1 MYSNQD
7 IKLCMISGSFEYDS
21 EESLSIFQSHIESTQ
36 PVKCTTISFMS
47 EDDNIPLL
55 EIENA
60 DVLLVFSRRLN
71 TSGSELDRFK
81 NYCHAGKPLVGVRT
95 ASHAFENWLGFDKE
109 ILGGNYNSHF
119 GVGPQVRVEST
130 KSGENHPILKNVSS
144 LNSVGS
150 LYRNRGISDDCT
162 VLLNGT
168 TNDSTE
174 PVAWTRPNKG
184 GRIFYTS
191 LGHQSDFSNK
201 HFLNLLTNGVLWASR
216 LI

>member
-36 PVKCTTISFMS
+36 PV
-47 EDDNIPLL
+47 
-55 EIENA
+55 
-60 DVLLVFSRRLN
+60 
-71 TSGSELDRFK
+71 
-81 NYCHAGKPLVGVRT
+81 
-95 ASHAFENWLGFDKE
+95 SHAFENWLGFDKE

-168 TNDSTE
+168 TKDSTE

>member
-1 MYSNQD
+1 MYPNQD

-21 EESLSIFQSHIESTQ
+21 RESLAIFQSHIESTQ

-47 EDDNIPLL
+47 EDDNISLM

-81 NYCHAGKPLVGVRT
+81 KYCQEGRPIVGVRT

-119 GVGPQVRVEST
+119 GTGPQVRVEIP
-130 KSGENHPILKNVSS
+130 KSAENHPILKGISH

-150 LYRNRGISDDCT
+150 LYRNRAISKDCK

-168 TNDSTE
+168 TPDSTE
-174 PVAWTRPNKG
+174 PVAWTRNKG
-184 GRIFYTS
+184 GRVFYTS

-201 HFLNLLTNGVLWASR
+201 HFLNLLTNGVLWASK